1 MKKCKACHNEKD
13 LSEFY
18 THTQT
23 KDWFLWSCKECI
35 KSGRKTE
42 RERALARIRDKKRD
56 QDPKRK
62 AQKKITLYKFRNE
75 NPEKWKA
82 EQKVSNFLRYHTDL
96 KPIKSSVSWDTW
108 RLHMH
113 HPDYSKP
120 NEVIPC
126 TPKEHRAFHNWE
138 LEEKREYILILPF

>member
-1 MKKCKACHNEKD
+1 MKKCKECSNEKD

-23 KDWFLWSCKECI
+23 KDWYLWKCKECI

-42 RERALARIRDKKRD
+42 HERAMSRVRDKKRD

-75 NPEKWKA
+75 NPEKWGA
-82 EQKVSNFLRYHTDL
+82 EQKVSNFLRYHKDL